1 MIAVFKRTI
10 VYSFTVTLVFIS
22 TVSCSLAFAE
32 AAPDATNSH
41 SKVREIMNVSDI
53 IYYAPEP
60 AKVELT
66 EETSEVTPEPEPE
79 PILEETY
86 EYYEESYQEKPSQ
99 EDTYQDE
106 FYNAD
111 LSSRGIYIAAGE
123 QVSPSDFYT
132 NGLYHDDDWSYT
144 YYPESVLPG
153 GGLDIP
159 GRHVDNEGYIC
170 DENGYVCVA
179 SDDLEKG
186 TVVSLPF
193 GSGTGVVYDKGS
205 GSGNLDIYT
214 SWP

>member
-1 MIAVFKRTI
+1 MSAVAKHTTIAALI
-10 VYSFTVTLVFIS
+10 TVLVVLVTASKF
-22 TVSCSLAFAE
+22 AFA
-32 AAPDATNSH
+32 APVPTSTSSPH
-41 SKVREIMNVSDI
+41 SEIRALMNISDI

-60 AKVELT
+60 ANEFI
-66 EETSEVTPEPEPE
+66 ETPAEVIPKPEPEPA
-79 PILEETY
+79 LEEAY
-86 EYYEESYQEKPSQ
+86 QEDSYKYYGNSCLEYYECIEPACANSQ
-99 EDTYQDE
+99 
-106 FYNAD
+106 N
-111 LSSRGIYIAAGE
+111 GIYIPIGTTVGAN
-123 QVSPSDFYT
+123 DFAY
-132 NGLYHDDDWSYT
+132 NGKYYDDSWSYT

-193 GSGTGVVYDKGS
+193 GSGTGVVYDTGS

>member
-10 VYSFTVTLVFIS
+10 VYSFTVTLMFIS

-79 PILEETY
+79 PALEEAHQEDSY
-86 EYYEESYQEKPSQ
+86 KYYGDSCLEYYEYIEPVCANSQ
-99 EDTYQDE
+99 
-106 FYNAD
+106 N
-111 LSSRGIYIAAGE
+111 GIYIPIGTTVGAN
-123 QVSPSDFYT
+123 DFAY
-132 NGLYHDDDWSYT
+132 NGKYYDDSWSYT

-153 GGLDIP
+153 GGLNIP
-159 GRHVDNEGYIC
+159 GRHTDEDGYVC
-170 DENGYVCVA
+170 DGNGAVCVA
-179 SDDLEKG
+179 SDDLPKG
-186 TVVSLPF
+186 TVVSIPF
-193 GSGTGVVYDKGS
+193 GSGTGVVYDTGS

-214 SWP
+214 SW